1 MTSPGHRV
9 SRRLSH
15 IQLWIQSLDS
25 VAGPVPLKFVSGVH
39 SRRERRKRHG
49 SVLAQR
55 SVCNLLV
62 VTGCCVER
70 SDTRGAIDFSY
81 LSPGLVAGLTQG

>member
-1 MTSPGHRV
+1 M
-9 SRRLSH
+9 SRRLGH
-15 IQLWIQSLDS
+15 TQLWIQSLDS
-25 VAGPVPLKFVSGVH
+25 AAGPVPPEVCLRCALEEEREEEAAWLCSGTAIGLH
-39 SRRERRKRHG
+39 
-49 SVLAQR
+49 
-55 SVCNLLV
+55 LLV